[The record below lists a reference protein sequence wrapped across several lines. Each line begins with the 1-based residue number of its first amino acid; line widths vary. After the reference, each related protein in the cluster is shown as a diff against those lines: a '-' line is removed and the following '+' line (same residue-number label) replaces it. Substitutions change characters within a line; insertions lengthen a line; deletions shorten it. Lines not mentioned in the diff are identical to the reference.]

1 LDTNIAPLFGTASTI
16 FAAMCA
22 NYVPT
27 QGQIW
32 KGRVPFPNA
41 EWKAETYPGYDA
53 PFVKLANAEGLEGAL
68 GRFGLVPWWTK
79 PDAVKSSSRYTYNAR
94 SETVASKPSFR
105 DPWKR
110 RQFCVIP
117 ALAIYEPRYDSGKP
131 VRWRIERA
139 DREPMLLAGIWERWT
154 PREASGTND
163 QPDAEP
169 VNSFAMLTINADQH
183 ELMRHFHAPADEKR
197 MVVVLDE
204 NEIESWLNATP
215 KDAPAFFRKYPAEL
229 LTARPE
235 PRGAAAK

>member
-1 LDTNIAPLFGTASTI
+1 
-16 FAAMCA
+16 MCA

-41 EWKAETYPGYDA
+41 PWKAETYPGYDA
-53 PFVKLANAEGLEGAL
+53 PFVKLAAADGLEGAL

-117 ALAIYEPRYDSGKP
+117 AEAIYEPRYDSGKP

-139 DREPMLLAGIWERWT
+139 DREPLLLAGIWECWT

-163 QPDAEP
+163 QPDPQP
-169 VNSFAMLTINADQH
+169 VNSFAMLTINADSH

-197 MVVVLDE
+197 MVVVLE
-204 NEIESWLNATP
+204 ESEVEPWLLATP
-215 KDAPAFFRKYPAEL
+215 KDAPAFFRPCPAEM

-235 PRGAAAK
+235 PRPGRGSAA

>member
-1 LDTNIAPLFGTASTI
+1 
-16 FAAMCA
+16 MCA

-41 EWKAETYPGYDA
+41 PWKAETYPGYDA
-53 PFVKLANAEGLEGAL
+53 PFVKLAAAAGLEGAL

-117 ALAIYEPRYDSGKP
+117 AEAIYEPRYDSGKP

-139 DREPMLLAGIWERWT
+139 DREPLLLAGIWERWT
-154 PREASGTND
+154 PREASGENG
-163 QPDAEP
+163 QPEAAP
-169 VNSFAMLTINADQH
+169 VNSFAMLTINADGH

-204 NEIESWLNATP
+204 SEVEPWLLATP
-215 KDAPAFFRKYPAEL
+215 KDAPAFFRPYPAEM

-235 PRGAAAK
+235 PRGAATK

>member
-1 LDTNIAPLFGTASTI
+1 
-16 FAAMCA
+16 MCA

-32 KGRVPFPNA
+32 KGRVPFPSA

-53 PFVKLANAEGLEGAL
+53 PFVKLANTEELEGAL

-154 PREASGTND
+154 PREASGENG
-163 QPDAEP
+163 QPDPQP

-215 KDAPAFFRKYPAEL
+215 KDAPAFFRQFPAEM

-235 PRGAAAK
+235 PRTAVTKRG

>member
-1 LDTNIAPLFGTASTI
+1 
-16 FAAMCA
+16 MCA

-32 KGRVPFPNA
+32 KGRVPFPNTS
-41 EWKAETYPGYDA
+41 WKAETYPGYDA
-53 PFVKLANAEGLEGAL
+53 PFVKLANAEGMEGAL

-94 SETVASKPSFR
+94 SETVATKPSFR

-117 ALAIYEPRYDSGKP
+117 AEAIYEPRYDSGRP

-139 DREPMLLAGIWERWT
+139 DRSPLLIAGIWERWT
-154 PREASGTND
+154 PREATGTSD
-163 QPDAEP
+163 PPAAEP
-169 VNSFAMLTINADQH
+169 LQSFAMLTINADRH
-183 ELMRHFHAPADEKR
+183 ELMRHFHAPTDEKR
-197 MVVVLDE
+197 MVVVLE
-204 NEIESWLNATP
+204 ESEVEPWLLATP
-215 KDAPAFFRKYPAEL
+215 QDAPAFFKLLPAEL

-235 PRGAAAK
+235 PRPSGTKRD